1 MLSLGNRRFALLMVI
16 AVVAVASCVKD
27 TLKETNNGSAIDFR
41 VAAHTRAVE
50 KRLADITSFY
60 VTARADDAENNYF
73 TDVEYQRSTSDNF
86 VSIVPYFWP
95 VNTTLNFYAYSPSL
109 NNFGQSAQIQIDNNA
124 RKITNF
130 TVADTFAGQE
140 DFLVATASGTKQ
152 SNENIGV
159 GLEFQHKLAQIEVHA
174 RNSNTGYVY
183 KVNGV
188 GISGVASK
196 AAFNFSPT
204 ELSPEWIIDET
215 EEPLDI
221 KETYSDAR
229 ELSVFSTNIMGTGG
243 NAMLIPQ
250 NLENTEA
257 YIAVCV
263 QIKTKDG
270 ALVYPRPTT
279 DNLISAEYEWVY
291 VPIDTEWESGYRYVY
306 TLDFTN
312 GAGIDEDGVPV
323 LGGDISF
330 TVEKVKSWNEAT
342 SDQSITRLL
351 IGTWELERVEI
362 NRTYHSDGRVV
373 QTVLEGD
380 GLDDEYEVM
389 QAFRTL
395 RCYSD
400 SEYYIYPGVENYE
413 TKLNYTIENG
423 YFKLF
428 GVVNNDGEPVTDLL
442 IREISKTSLVYTL
455 EYVNEWNVKQ
465 YVNYFKRIEDIPIL
479 AEKAANDNVE

>member
-1 MLSLGNRRFALLMVI
+1 
-16 AVVAVASCVKD
+16 
-27 TLKETNNGSAIDFR
+27 
-41 VAAHTRAVE
+41 
-50 KRLADITSFY
+50 
-60 VTARADDAENNYF
+60 
-73 TDVEYQRSTSDNF
+73 
-86 VSIVPYFWP
+86 
-95 VNTTLNFYAYSPSL
+95 
-109 NNFGQSAQIQIDNNA
+109 
-124 RKITNF
+124 
-130 TVADTFAGQE
+130 
-140 DFLVATASGTKQ
+140 
-152 SNENIGV
+152 
-159 GLEFQHKLAQIEVHA
+159 
-174 RNSNTGYVY
+174 
-183 KVNGV
+183 
-188 GISGVASK
+188 SGVASK

-250 NLENTEA
+250 NLENSEA

-455 EYVNEWNVKQ
+455 EYVNDWNVKQ

>member
-1 MLSLGNRRFALLMVI
+1 MGNRRFALLMVI

-229 ELSVFSTNIMGTGG
+229 ELSVFSTN
-243 NAMLIPQ
+243 
-250 NLENTEA
+250 
-257 YIAVCV
+257 
-263 QIKTKDG
+263 
-270 ALVYPRPTT
+270 
-279 DNLISAEYEWVY
+279 
-291 VPIDTEWESGYRYVY
+291 
-306 TLDFTN
+306 
-312 GAGIDEDGVPV
+312 
-323 LGGDISF
+323 
-330 TVEKVKSWNEAT
+330 
-342 SDQSITRLL
+342 
-351 IGTWELERVEI
+351 
-362 NRTYHSDGRVV
+362 
-373 QTVLEGD
+373 
-380 GLDDEYEVM
+380 
-389 QAFRTL
+389 
-395 RCYSD
+395 
-400 SEYYIYPGVENYE
+400 
-413 TKLNYTIENG
+413 
-423 YFKLF
+423 
-428 GVVNNDGEPVTDLL
+428 
-442 IREISKTSLVYTL
+442 
-455 EYVNEWNVKQ
+455 
-465 YVNYFKRIEDIPIL
+465 
-479 AEKAANDNVE
+479 

>member
-1 MLSLGNRRFALLMVI
+1 
-16 AVVAVASCVKD
+16 
-27 TLKETNNGSAIDFR
+27 
-41 VAAHTRAVE
+41 
-50 KRLADITSFY
+50 
-60 VTARADDAENNYF
+60 
-73 TDVEYQRSTSDNF
+73 
-86 VSIVPYFWP
+86 
-95 VNTTLNFYAYSPSL
+95 
-109 NNFGQSAQIQIDNNA
+109 
-124 RKITNF
+124 
-130 TVADTFAGQE
+130 
-140 DFLVATASGTKQ
+140 
-152 SNENIGV
+152 
-159 GLEFQHKLAQIEVHA
+159 
-174 RNSNTGYVY
+174 
-183 KVNGV
+183 
-188 GISGVASK
+188 
-196 AAFNFSPT
+196 
-204 ELSPEWIIDET
+204 
-215 EEPLDI
+215 
-221 KETYSDAR
+221 
-229 ELSVFSTNIMGTGG
+229 
-243 NAMLIPQ
+243 MLIPQ